1 MPLDTPA
8 DKGKGCIE
16 FSVRGEPADA
26 QALRADFLSV
36 AQELNVDIA
45 FQRDS
50 LFRRNRRAVMQS
62 FLRRERIFLT
72 DHFHSRMEDQARR
85 NITAELNA
93 LG

>member
-45 FQRDS
+45 FQEDS
-50 LFRRNRRAVMQS
+50 CSVA
-62 FLRRERIFLT
+62 
-72 DHFHSRMEDQARR
+72 
-85 NITAELNA
+85 TAA
-93 LG
+93 WRCSIWTPP